1 MSVVDKF
8 EFVDIHDAAFAAG
21 EIVALIAGAGDDHGI
36 GRNCILLGRNCIL
49 PPVLKIHSERDI
61 AVGIG
66 IRRS

>member
-36 GRNCILLGRNCIL
+36 GRNCIL

-66 IRRS
+66 IGRS